1 MHRGGRSL
9 VVYTDDMG
17 GVWPTSCRV
26 GSDCLVGLLFICAY
40 EFSWN

>member
-26 GSDCLVGLLFICAY
+26 GSDCLGRAVVHMWL
-40 EFSWN
+40 